1 MVRNKTFREIL
12 DEIIKD
18 DYLASKLENLFNE
31 KVDAEIVKYNS
42 TFENYFFAKTFC
54 LENNCDVTYSS
65 SVFNILGYK
74 AEQIE
79 GLPNKLNSIIH
90 EDDRL
95 RVDNGLSEFFKDSK
109 KNNFSISYRIINK
122 SDDIIYL
129 NESIHAERDGNGN
142 ITQYNSIF
150 LNASD
155 MEKEKSDI
163 IELRE
168 ELKNVNNVKDKFI
181 SIVSHDLKAPYTTLL
196 GFSEILISDN
206 TLRDE
211 EQLEYLQYIHSS
223 SKHQL
228 NLIEHLLDWSRM
240 RTGRTDISEERLNLK
255 ILISTIVSQFTRLA
269 VGKNVAILQNIKSD
283 VFVNSNQIQLTKVIS
298 DLLQN
303 AIHFSNKDSSITIL
317 GSRFKDGMIEIIV
330 KDEGIGIPADQKE
343 KLFKLEHKHSR
354 NGTDGEQGSGMGLI
368 LVKEI
373 IEKLNGNVW
382 FYSEENEGSEF
393 HITIPEAKNLI
404 LIVDEKNS
412 LVNSRSKAIYDVL
425 PDHTILTAINA
436 YEAMDL
442 ISDELPTLI
451 LINDSLPL
459 LNGEEFIKRLRLRD
473 KNFSVGVF
481 VFTNNIVEEVERKY
495 DAYMI
500 DGVYNNSIKNDEL
513 IIEIKKEILI
523 I

>member
-1 MVRNKTFREIL
+1 MTYKNTFHEKL

-18 DYLASKLENLFNE
+18 EQSASKVENLFDE
-31 KVDAEIVKYNS
+31 LVDSEIIKYYS
-42 TFENYFFAKTFC
+42 TFKNYFFAKTYC
-54 LENNCDVTYSS
+54 NENGCDVTYTNSI
-65 SVFNILGYK
+65 FNILGYK
-74 AEQIE
+74 AEQIK

-95 RVDNGLSEFFKDSK
+95 RVENGLSEFFKDSEK
-109 KNNFSISYRIINK
+109 LDFSISYRIINK

-129 NESIHAERDGNGN
+129 NESIHAERDKNSN
-142 ITQYNSIF
+142 VTHYNSIF
-150 LNASD
+150 FDVSD

-196 GFSEILISDN
+196 GFSEILLSDN
-206 TLRDE
+206 SLRDE
-211 EQLEYLQYIHSS
+211 EKLEYLQYIHSS

-240 RTGRTDISEERLNLK
+240 RTGRTDISGERLDLK
-255 ILISTIVSQFTRLA
+255 KLISTIVSQFTRLA
-269 VGKNVAILQNIKSD
+269 VGKNIEITQNINSD
-283 VFVNSNQIQLTKVIS
+283 VFVNSNQIQLSKVIS

-303 AIHFSNKDSSITIL
+303 AIHFSNQDSAITIL
-317 GSRFKDGMIEIIV
+317 GSRFKNGMIEIIV
-330 KDEGIGIPADQKE
+330 KDEGIGIPADDQE

-354 NGTDGEQGSGMGLI
+354 TGTDGEQGSGMGLI

-373 IEKLNGNVW
+373 IEKLNGTVW

-393 HITIPEAKNLI
+393 HITIPEAQNLI
-404 LIVDEKNS
+404 LIVDQQNS
-412 LVNSRSKAIYDVL
+412 LVNSRSKAIYDIL

-436 YEAMDL
+436 FEAMDF
-442 ISDELPTLI
+442 ISDELPTII
-451 LINDSLPL
+451 LVNDSLPL
-459 LNGEEFIKRLRLRD
+459 LNGEEFIKRLRSRD

-481 VFTNNIVEEVERKY
+481 VFTDKIIEDVEKKY
-495 DAYMI
+495 DPYMI
-500 DGVYNNSIKNDEL
+500 DGVYKNSIKNDDL
-513 IIEIKKEILI
+513 IKEIKKKF
-523 I
+523 

>member
-1 MVRNKTFREIL
+1 MTYKKTFHKKLE
-12 DEIIKD
+12 EIIKD
-18 DYLASKLENLFNE
+18 EKSASKIENLFDE
-31 KVDAEIVKYNS
+31 LVDSEIIKYYS
-42 TFENYFFAKTFC
+42 TFKNYFFAKTYC
-54 LENNCDVTYSS
+54 NENGCDVTYTNSI
-65 SVFNILGYK
+65 FNILGYK
-74 AEQIE
+74 AEQIK

-95 RVDNGLSEFFKDSK
+95 RVENGLSEFFKDSEK
-109 KNNFSISYRIINK
+109 LDFSISYRIINK

-129 NESIHAERDGNGN
+129 NESIHAERDKNSN
-142 ITQYNSIF
+142 VTHYNSIF
-150 LNASD
+150 FDVSD

-196 GFSEILISDN
+196 GFSEILLSDN
-206 TLRDE
+206 SLRDE
-211 EQLEYLQYIHSS
+211 EKLEYLQYIHSS

-240 RTGRTDISEERLNLK
+240 RTGRTDISGERLDLK
-255 ILISTIVSQFTRLA
+255 KLISTIVSQFTRLA
-269 VGKNVAILQNIKSD
+269 VGKNIEIAQNINSD
-283 VFVNSNQIQLTKVIS
+283 VFVNSNQIQLSKVIS

-303 AIHFSNKDSSITIL
+303 AIHFSNQDSAITIL

-330 KDEGIGIPADQKE
+330 KDEGIGIPADDQE

-354 NGTDGEQGSGMGLI
+354 TGTDGEQGSGMGLI

-373 IEKLNGNVW
+373 IEKLNGTVW

-393 HITIPEAKNLI
+393 HITIPEAQNLI
-404 LIVDEKNS
+404 LIVDQQNS
-412 LVNSRSKAIYDVL
+412 LVNSRSKAIYAIL

-436 YEAMDL
+436 FEAMDF
-442 ISDELPTLI
+442 ISDELPTII
-451 LINDSLPL
+451 LVNDSLPL
-459 LNGEEFIKRLRLRD
+459 LNGEEFIKRLRSRD

-481 VFTNNIVEEVERKY
+481 VFTDKIIEEVEKKY
-495 DAYMI
+495 DPYMI
-500 DGVYNNSIKNDEL
+500 DGVYKNSMKNDDL
-513 IIEIKKEILI
+513 VNEIKKKF
-523 I
+523 